1 MSSKKSGLL
10 SSASGMQD
18 PLEKALRS
26 YLEEF
31 ITHNKAAQVVSSG
44 LKVIGIGLRPVLDHI
59 TFRALRVE
67 DRAKEFLDF
76 GYAYDSKLGVIEYDN
91 WWAKVYRKPGYPAV
105 FIDQSFDGDRGRGS
119 LIPDWIRV
127 FGDKVPH
134 HLTIQVDDIENAVF
148 FLEKQ
153 GVPFVGRIA
162 GNRGTD
168 LRQIFAQPEMSKGK
182 EFTVLELVERHRGY
196 TGFVPAAVPGFA
208 EPSKK

>member
-1 MSSKKSGLL
+1 MSSKKSWLL
-10 SSASGMQD
+10 SSASGMPD

-31 ITHNKAAQVVSSG
+31 TANNKAAHVVSSG
-44 LKVIGIGLRPVLDHI
+44 LRVLGIGLRPVLDHI

-67 DRAKEFLDF
+67 ERAKEFLDY
-76 GYAYDSKLGVIEYDN
+76 GYVYDSKLGIIEYDT

-105 FIDQSFDGDRGRGS
+105 FIDQSFDGQRGRGN
-119 LIPDWIRV
+119 LIPDWVRI
-127 FGDKVPH
+127 FGDKIPH

-162 GNRGTD
+162 GSRGMD
-168 LRQIFAQPEMSKGK
+168 LRQIFAQPEMNKGK
-182 EFTVLELVERHRGY
+182 EFTVLELVERHHGY
-196 TGFVPAAVPGFA
+196 TGFVPPPAPGLVQTSA
-208 EPSKK
+208 K